1 MDLFAPEVVEFVA
14 NQVVVAPP
22 PPPAA
27 PSLADQWRAD
37 IARRQAIIAGAAD
50 WQECGRRLH
59 AAGEMTDFTARA
71 LDLIP

>member
-1 MDLFAPEVVEFVA
+1 MDLFAPEVAAFVA
-14 NQVVVAPP
+14 QQPIAEPP
-22 PPPAA
+22 PVRAI
-27 PSLADQWRAD
+27 PSLAEQWRAD

-59 AAGEMTDFTARA
+59 AAGEMSDFTARA